1 MLAIPNSLGGVRR
14 VDGCLNAVEDD
25 NRTDRD
31 DGRRNASGDE
41 DTHGVLGFLAGR
53 RNVVIGVLYT
63 ACIARPELCKS
74 VGSWAIYDYFEA
86 ERVLEARGRGSA
98 ATFRREAPKVGR
110 NELCPCGSGKKFPS
124 KTHSIFID
132 PYDLTMKTACAS
144 SENHL
149 NLRIKTYLNGALTST
164 MAVKQRVSL
173 GHEKL

>member
-1 MLAIPNSLGGVRR
+1 MKPLLRGLRLITSDDVLAIPNSLGGVGR

-74 VGSWAIYDYFEA
+74 VGS
-86 ERVLEARGRGSA
+86 
-98 ATFRREAPKVGR
+98 
-110 NELCPCGSGKKFPS
+110 CS
-124 KTHSIFID
+124 KS
-132 PYDLTMKTACAS
+132 
-144 SENHL
+144 
-149 NLRIKTYLNGALTST
+149 
-164 MAVKQRVSL
+164 
-173 GHEKL
+173 